1 MTKSSAQLEREAEQT
16 RAELTATLEELRSR
30 ITPGQLVDQTLAYAR
45 ESNVGALV
53 RNLGRD
59 ARDNP
64 LPLALMGAG
73 LAWLMM
79 TNGRR
84 RADGRLPAAGVDGA
98 RASGAIDATMTRA
111 RGTEEGPA
119 DWAEAAGRGISEGAT
134 TAVGHSSGDGR
145 GTVARA
151 SSAASA
157 AAERASGVYHN
168 ATAAGGS
175 FLTFCGEHPVVLA
188 GIGVAL
194 GALLGA
200 ALPSSR
206 GENAPSGAPASAEG
220 FGDFD
225 RVRVAPMPEPSVVPA
240 APGEHVEP

>member
-1 MTKSSAQLEREAEQT
+1 MTKSSAQLEQEAEQT
-16 RAELTATLEELRSR
+16 RAELATTLEELRSR

-84 RADGRLPAAGVDGA
+84 RTNGRLPPASLDGA
-98 RASGAIDATMTRA
+98 LAPGAIGATMTRA

-119 DWAEAAGRGISEGAT
+119 DWAEAAGRGISEGAP
-134 TAVGHSSGDGR
+134 AAGRSSGDGR
-145 GTVARA
+145 GTVARV
-151 SSAASA
+151 SSAASVA
-157 AAERASGVYHN
+157 ADRASGAYHN
-168 ATAAGGS
+168 AAAAGGS

-206 GENAPSGAPASAEG
+206 NENAPNGGPTGTQG
-220 FGDFD
+220 FDDFHA
-225 RVRVAPMPEPSVVPA
+225 VRLEPVPEPTVVP
-240 APGEHVEP
+240 